1 MEALDP
7 CVILHTSGT
16 TGLPKGCVHFA
27 KNILCECYLVNKYVW
42 RLNRGDIITGGAP
55 VTFAAGFGTFVL
67 IPPFAG
73 AAEILFTEFNP
84 VKIIDSIERRK
95 PTVLTGLTSFYERIM
110 KAPNFH
116 PDKLSSIRLATTGG
130 SPLDPKIYTEWFDYT
145 EQPIYEGL
153 GATEFLHLVASNAV
167 RLVPKIASFGVPIPG
182 IEIRVVD
189 EKGNE
194 CRPGELGR
202 MLVKGPTGPIYWD
215 NVEKQKES
223 VIDGYSYIGDVVFYD
238 EEGYLHFA
246 AREEDIL
253 RVGDKKY
260 SPLEVE
266 EVIREHPAV
275 EDVGVIEEE
284 DGTIVA
290 CIAFKKAYE
299 NRFPM
304 KQIIQDIKSLVLK
317 RLKNKD
323 LVPDV
328 IEEVDFVPRTPAG
341 KILRWSYAAGDA
353 RSRYE
358 GEANSYNSHL

>member
-1 MEALDP
+1 ME
-7 CVILHTSGT
+7 I
-16 TGLPKGCVHFA
+16 
-27 KNILCECYLVNKYVW
+27 
-42 RLNRGDIITGGAP
+42 
-55 VTFAAGFGTFVL
+55 
-67 IPPFAG
+67 
-73 AAEILFTEFNP
+73 
-84 VKIIDSIERRK
+84 
-95 PTVLTGLTSFYERIM
+95 
-110 KAPNFH
+110 
-116 PDKLSSIRLATTGG
+116 
-130 SPLDPKIYTEWFDYT
+130 
-145 EQPIYEGL
+145 
-153 GATEFLHLVASNAV
+153 
-167 RLVPKIASFGVPIPG
+167 
-182 IEIRVVD
+182 
-189 EKGNE
+189 
-194 CRPGELGR
+194 
-202 MLVKGPTGPIYWD
+202 
-215 NVEKQKES
+215 
-223 VIDGYSYIGDVVFYD
+223 
-238 EEGYLHFA
+238 
-246 AREEDIL
+246 
-253 RVGDKKY
+253 KKY